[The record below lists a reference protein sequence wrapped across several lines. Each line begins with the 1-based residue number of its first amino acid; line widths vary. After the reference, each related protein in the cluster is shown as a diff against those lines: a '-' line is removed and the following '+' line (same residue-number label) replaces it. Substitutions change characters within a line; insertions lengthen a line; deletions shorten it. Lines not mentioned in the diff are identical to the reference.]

1 MADCATAAKELLD
14 ALEEKKCIL
23 IGTSWGGLTAIPLAR
38 FHPSYLEAMIITN
51 PPIKPYAGL
60 DSIKYKTII
69 NIYKIF
75 GAKKFVVGQTVKTL
89 LGSQSIKAHP
99 ELRTQL
105 IDSVLEF
112 KSHSDMIKAAE
123 CVLIDREDVS
133 ESLEYVKVPS
143 LVIAGSADGIA
154 PPKQIRELIEG
165 LDYFQFMVME
175 NSGHVTPV
183 DQPEKFMEEI
193 NKFLAKL

>member
-1 MADCATAAKELLD
+1 LD
-14 ALEEKKCIL
+14 
-23 IGTSWGGLTAIPLAR
+23 R
-38 FHPSYLEAMIITN
+38 
-51 PPIKPYAGL
+51 
-60 DSIKYKTII
+60 IKYKTVI

-89 LGSQSIKAHP
+89 LGSKAHP

-105 IDSVLEF
+105 IDSILAF
-112 KSHSDMIKAAE
+112 KSHVDMIKAAE

-165 LDYFQFMVME
+165 LEYFQFMVME

>member
-1 MADCATAAKELLD
+1 LD
-14 ALEEKKCIL
+14 
-23 IGTSWGGLTAIPLAR
+23 R
-38 FHPSYLEAMIITN
+38 
-51 PPIKPYAGL
+51 
-60 DSIKYKTII
+60 IKYKTII

-105 IDSVLEF
+105 IDSILDF